1 MSSPLSRFVR
11 MLMLALVLGLASAR
25 PAAAQSDDSG
35 PTILRDTETE
45 ALFSDIAKP
54 LVEAANLDNKS
65 VKVVLLNDDE
75 IKYHLN
81 ELFPDRPWENFKARL
96 PKDP

>member
-25 PAAAQSDDSG
+25 PAVAADEG
-35 PTILRDTETE
+35 PSILRDTETE
-45 ALFSDIAKP
+45 ALFADIAKP

-65 VKVVLLNDDE
+65 VKVVLLNYE
-75 IKYHLN
+75 RWGSL
-81 ELFPDRPWENFKARL
+81 ARL
-96 PKDP
+96 SKLDLLNAVSL